1 MALLVALFGFAVGAV
16 GPLILGLKA
25 QQGLVE
31 YAESVRAEGLEVCG
45 LPAIIPMGLLFVATP
60 VCGLIGAVIA
70 TGLASV
76 AAMRSLD
83 STDESS
89 GT

>member
-31 YAESVRAEGLEVCG
+31 YA
-45 LPAIIPMGLLFVATP
+45 
-60 VCGLIGAVIA
+60 
-70 TGLASV
+70 
-76 AAMRSLD
+76 
-83 STDESS
+83 
-89 GT
+89 

>member
-31 YAESVRAEGLEVCG
+31 YAESVRAEGHEVCG
-45 LPAIIPMGLLFVATP
+45 LPAIVPMGLLFVATP
-60 VCGLIGAVIA
+60 VCGLIGAVV
-70 TGLASV
+70 ASGFV
-76 AAMRSLD
+76 SLAAMKSLE
-83 STDESS
+83 STDDVS